1 MINVKTAFQILK
13 NLERYREA
21 INKNIDLF
29 EKRKNFKN
37 SLCIIDKQ
45 AYDTEYSDY
54 LYNKA
59 KAELYNLDWDYSV
72 YNPEGLI
79 AAIELYEWERSKDK
93 YNKDRENYMRLK
105 AR

>member
-37 SLCIIDKQ
+37 SLCI
-45 AYDTEYSDY
+45 
-54 LYNKA
+54 
-59 KAELYNLDWDYSV
+59 
-72 YNPEGLI
+72 PGF
-79 AAIELYEWERSKDK
+79 R
-93 YNKDRENYMRLK
+93 
-105 AR
+105 